1 MDRLLLARAR
11 YVVAIA
17 AILAGFFVIGLA
29 AQAPSAAAG
38 GPVGGS
44 ITPAAGSVL
53 AAPTTAHTGRIHVY
67 DALVIARVHVRTVGT
82 VDLAPAMLGDQW
94 ERSAPLPSELRGVS
108 TTSLRSGVAT
118 NTVDDVFHC
127 TKGEFVDSISTN
139 GLRPGSY
146 ATPNGGL
153 SPLQAQIDL
162 ALPPNTGLRDAV
174 MRVDV
179 AGLREAGYE
188 IPAIT
193 RVTGTVTGPGGR
205 VYTMPGGGYEM
216 QFPYA
221 IPPEFIKVVTP

>member
-1 MDRLLLARAR
+1 VITLNQPRTSGPVSRRLLAFLAMAM
-11 YVVAIA
+11 
-17 AILAGFFVIGLA
+17 GLI
-29 AQAPSAAAG
+29 
-38 GPVGGS
+38 V
-44 ITPAAGSVL
+44 TPAAT
-53 AAPTTAHTGRIHVY
+53 ATTTASAANFAY
-67 DALVIARVHVRTVGT
+67 DVPGIALVDIRGFEAASASPTQVSVARDGSASLVVEVRV
-82 VDLAPAMLGDQW
+82 P
-94 ERSAPLPSELRGVS
+94 S
-108 TTSLRSGVAT
+108 TTPSSAFLAT
-118 NTVDDVFHC
+118 EAVDDVFHY

-153 SPLQAQIDL
+153 SPLQARIDL

>member
-1 MDRLLLARAR
+1 MSTSISRELSTRPAQRSKTRGRGAESSRLN
-11 YVVAIA
+11 V
-17 AILAGFFVIGLA
+17 
-29 AQAPSAAAG
+29 
-38 GPVGGS
+38 
-44 ITPAAGSVL
+44 VL
-53 AAPTTAHTGRIHVY
+53 AA
-67 DALVIARVHVRTVGT
+67 
-82 VDLAPAMLGDQW
+82 
-94 ERSAPLPSELRGVS
+94 LRGVAFAVLVVAVS
-108 TTSLRSGVAT
+108 GIATGTTVAGTTTYTYDGPTNARVEAHEIAAPKAAMTLVNVLHEQSVSPSVDARGAPTTYSDLRNAT
-118 NTVDDVFHC
+118 EAVDDVFHY

-193 RVTGTVTGPGGR
+193 RVTGMVTGPGGR

-221 IPPEFIKVVTP
+221 IPPAFIKVVTS

>member
-1 MDRLLLARAR
+1 MAALCIAGGTAITRFGDVTNNGGSVSDGAKAALDPKR
-11 YVVAIA
+11 VALDLTIAGAVPYASA
-17 AILAGFFVIGLA
+17 AISKGADWA
-29 AQAPSAAAG
+29 ANKLLTTYVDREVTQIADQA
-38 GPVGGS
+38 
-44 ITPAAGSVL
+44 
-53 AAPTTAHTGRIHVY
+53 
-67 DALVIARVHVRTVGT
+67 
-82 VDLAPAMLGDQW
+82 
-94 ERSAPLPSELRGVS
+94 
-108 TTSLRSGVAT
+108 AT
-118 NTVDDVFHC
+118 KAVNDVFRY

-179 AGLREAGYE
+179 AGLRQSGYE
-188 IPAIT
+188 IPAIS

>member
-1 MDRLLLARAR
+1 MSRLLAV
-11 YVVAIA
+11 VVALLIGGTVTTA
-17 AILAGFFVIGLA
+17 ASGVMVTYDASAITHIDVRDVGA
-29 AQAPSAAAG
+29 AKG
-38 GPVGGS
+38 GPGH
-44 ITPAAGSVL
+44 ALDAQEQSVSSSVEGL
-53 AAPTTAHTGRIHVY
+53 
-67 DALVIARVHVRTVGT
+67 GT
-82 VDLAPAMLGDQW
+82 
-94 ERSAPLPSELRGVS
+94 S
-108 TTSLRSGVAT
+108 TTPHPRVVAT
-118 NTVDDVFHC
+118 NTVDDVFHY

-146 ATPNGGL
+146 ATPSGGL